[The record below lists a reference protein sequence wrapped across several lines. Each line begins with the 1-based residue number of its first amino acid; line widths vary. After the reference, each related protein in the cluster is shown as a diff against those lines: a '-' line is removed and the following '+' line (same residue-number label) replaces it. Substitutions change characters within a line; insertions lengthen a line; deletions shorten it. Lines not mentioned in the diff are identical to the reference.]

1 MMRWLVLVLIG
12 VLAFPAIAAAQIK
25 PTASGTSSSPIQAT
39 TEEYWW
45 IIGEMGRCLA
55 RSKTQDATAFMVT
68 QIGSVEEGRAFRA
81 LINRRHNSCMRN
93 FIRLSFPRA
102 HMRGAIAEGLYWRAL
117 GDRTTAPS
125 FRPVD
130 RVGVTSIHNFAS
142 CYIVR
147 NGDSAHSLLSES
159 KVGTRKERQMIQQF
173 APDFA
178 ACISE
183 GTTISIDPPQ
193 VRLAIAEAAY
203 HATTTSSGLAD

>member
-1 MMRWLVLVLIG
+1 MIRLLALTLIG

-55 RSKTQDATAFMVT
+55 SSKTQDATAFMAT
-68 QIGSVEEGRAFRA
+68 QIGSAEEGWAFRA

-117 GDRTTAPS
+117 GDRTTAPA

-130 RVGVTSIHNFAS
+130 RVGVTNIHEFAS
-142 CYIVR
+142 CYIVQ
-147 NGDSAHSLLSES
+147 NGASAHSLLSES
-159 KVGTRKERQMIQQF
+159 KVGTSKERQIIQQL
-173 APDFA
+173 APGFG

-183 GTTISIDPPQ
+183 GATISIDPPQ

-203 HATTTSSGLAD
+203 HATAMNSGLAD